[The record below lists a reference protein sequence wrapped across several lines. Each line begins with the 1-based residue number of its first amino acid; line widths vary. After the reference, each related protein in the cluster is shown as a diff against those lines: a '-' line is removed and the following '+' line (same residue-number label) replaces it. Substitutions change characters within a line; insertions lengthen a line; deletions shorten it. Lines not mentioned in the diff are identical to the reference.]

1 MYILDTNKHRNKNQN
16 LRIKNY
22 QYIINYEITRYQML
36 LEKNDHIIENNMKKR
51 QRQHTNL

>member
-1 MYILDTNKHRNKNQN
+1 MYILDTNKNRNKNQN
-16 LRIKNY
+16 LRINNY